1 VWSLPLCRVDLLVI
15 VAAGFN
21 SLHGI
26 FEGHAFGIIF
36 PEPCFGRVLIGE
48 NLQMVAIADQGPSLE
63 SLRTRSSSL
72 ETTLNFRAEP
82 RILQQI

>member
-36 PEPCFGRVLIGE
+36 PEPCFGRVLIGK
-48 NLQMVAIADQGPSLE
+48 NLQMVAIADQLSAIDIDLDC
-63 SLRTRSSSL
+63 LRARH
-72 ETTLNFRAEP
+72 
-82 RILQQI
+82 